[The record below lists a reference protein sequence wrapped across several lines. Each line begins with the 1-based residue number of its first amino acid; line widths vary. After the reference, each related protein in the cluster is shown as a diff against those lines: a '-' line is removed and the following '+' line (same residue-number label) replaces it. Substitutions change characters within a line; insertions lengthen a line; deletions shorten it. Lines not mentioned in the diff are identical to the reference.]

1 MTARA
6 GRGARGAARPARDGR
21 ISRGVAA
28 AIGIAAAAIGAA
40 VTLASAARPV
50 EQGMPMERAAD
61 YVHAVIDADR
71 TTYTKHVVNR
81 LQLEDK
87 VIGASEHFREE
98 KTLPLPAQMLRM
110 AAQLVA
116 ERGAFRYAL
125 ISDAAINKSNLPKG
139 EFEAEGIRAVRADPG
154 KPWRRTVEAGGKRYL
169 LSMYPD
175 RAVVSACISCHNT
188 HKQSPRRNWKLGDIM
203 GAVVVSIPVE

>member
-1 MTARA
+1 MTRSARGRGI
-6 GRGARGAARPARDGR
+6 GRGAA
-21 ISRGVAA
+21 V
-28 AIGIAAAAIGAA
+28 AIGIGAA
-40 VTLASAARPV
+40 TVGAIAALTGAGRAAPP
-50 EQGMPMERAAD
+50 GLPIERAAD

-71 TTYTKHVVNR
+71 TTYTRHVVNR

-139 EFEAEGIRAVRADPG
+139 EFEAEGIRAVRSDPG
-154 KPWRRTVEAGGKRYL
+154 TVWRREVTVGNTRYL

-175 RAVVSACISCHNT
+175 RAVVNACITCHNT
-188 HKQSPRRNWKLGDIM
+188 HPHSPRRNWKLGDVM